1 LENQNIVQV
10 ENVSM
15 CFNLYNERVDTLKE
29 YVIRYIKGDLGRQEF
44 WALKDINFNV
54 LRGEA
59 FGLVGV
65 NGSGKSTLLKLIAK
79 VMKPTRGSIGV
90 TGSVSPLIE
99 LGAGFD
105 TDLTARENVYLNGL
119 VLGMTRKE
127 IDYGFDEI
135 VDFSELHDFLDIP
148 IKNFSSGM
156 LARLGF
162 SVATA
167 RTPDLLIIDEV
178 LSVGD
183 FKFKEKCND
192 RINRMIANN
201 TTVLL
206 VSHNLKDIKEIC
218 NRAIWLDHGCIKMI
232 DEANA
237 VCDSYKG

>member
-1 LENQNIVQV
+1 MENQNIVQV